1 MTRVCEY
8 AAARGLRGF
17 TDIRAA
23 GNSGILG
30 NRNDVFTL
38 SGEYARI
45 VATTLPTQFKN
56 KNKKKRI
63 LYLKIN
69 VSFARSSHEVK
80 PHSHSFRFI
89 RRGLKQR
96 TGNTTHQ
103 CIVFVTLHANQV
115 YITYGHIG

>member
-45 VATTLPTQFKN
+45 GATTLPTQFK
-56 KNKKKRI
+56 KKKKKRI

-69 VSFARSSHEVK
+69 ISFARSSHEVK

-89 RRGLKQR
+89 RRCLKQR
-96 TGNTTHQ
+96 Q
-103 CIVFVTLHANQV
+103 VTQPTNVLYSTPCMQTKFTLRMA
-115 YITYGHIG
+115 T